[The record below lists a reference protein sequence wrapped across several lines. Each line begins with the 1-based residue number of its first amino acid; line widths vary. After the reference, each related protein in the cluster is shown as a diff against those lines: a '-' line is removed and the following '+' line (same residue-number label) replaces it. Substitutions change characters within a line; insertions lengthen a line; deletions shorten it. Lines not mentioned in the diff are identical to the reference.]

1 MGDDE
6 MKRTP
11 RKPSRLDPLTRFSG
25 GPDCVNRRTISD
37 FWRWAYSGIMQNV
50 ERGVLAEYIV
60 ATLLGVDNELRIP
73 WLAYDLK
80 LPNGKTVEVKTM
92 SLLQAWYQ
100 KELSNPR
107 VVIKP
112 TRKWDPK
119 TNIMEDTPKL
129 HSDLYVIC
137 FFTADDHAT
146 ADPLNLAQWEFYVL
160 PKKRIKDFLKERK
173 SISLKFLREKS
184 IKPTTA
190 FELRDK
196 IMRGLKKEK
205 SANNNGLHEKPL

>member
-1 MGDDE
+1 MGDGE
-6 MKRTP
+6 MKRVP
-11 RKPSRLDPLTRFSG
+11 RKPSRLNPLTRFSG
-25 GPDCVNRRTISD
+25 GPDCVSTRTISD
-37 FWRWAYSGIMQNV
+37 FWQWAHSDIMQNV

-60 ATLLGVDNELRIP
+60 ATLLGVDYELRIP

-119 TNIMEDTPKL
+119 TNIIEATPKF

-137 FFTADDHAT
+137 FFTADDHDT

-160 PKKRIKDFLKERK
+160 PKERIKSFCKEKK
-173 SISLKFLREKS
+173 SISLEFLREQS
-184 IKPTTA
+184 IKSTTA
-190 FELRDK
+190 FELRDEV
-196 IMRGLKKEK
+196 MELCK
-205 SANNNGLHEKPL
+205 STSRVLASRCT

>member
-1 MGDDE
+1 MRDDKI
-6 MKRTP
+6 KRIP
-11 RKPSRLDPLTRFSG
+11 RKPSRLDPRTRFSG
-25 GPDCVNRRTISD
+25 GPDCLNRRTISD
-37 FWRWAYSGIMQNV
+37 FWQWAYSDLMQNV

-100 KELSNPR
+100 KELSNSR

-119 TNIMEDTPKL
+119 TNIMEDTPKF

-137 FFTADDHAT
+137 FFTADNHDT

-160 PKKRIKDFLKERK
+160 PKKRIKGFWKERK
-173 SISLKFLREKS
+173 SISLKFLRGKS
-184 IKPTTA
+184 VKSTTA
-190 FELRDK
+190 FKLRDEVIK
-196 IMRGLKKEK
+196 LCK
-205 SANNNGLHEKPL
+205 STNKAHANGCA